1 MRKFVQLWGAHS
13 FAPDPAEEDNSMQQ
27 TRQRRNCSN
36 CYFSRQLAGRL
47 HCVINPPAVQAAT
60 GEARWPAVKDDDTC
74 GAFRYADHN
83 PAEKDHWPKNALPI
97 YRDRFGDYC
106 KIPLTQGKFAKVDP
120 EDYIWLSQF
129 KWYCNNRPHTS
140 YAIRNAGEGKERR
153 KVLMHREIMD
163 TPGHLVCDHINRHG
177 LDNRKKNLR
186 NCTKG
191 ENNLNQGGER
201 NSASKYK
208 GVYWKKDT
216 KKWAACIKKGG
227 KRKHLGYFDD
237 EAEAAKAYDDA
248 ARRLHGQFAGLNFP
262 QIQNTND

>member
-1 MRKFVQLWGAHS
+1 
-13 FAPDPAEEDNSMQQ
+13 
-27 TRQRRNCSN
+27 
-36 CYFSRQLAGRL
+36 
-47 HCVINPPAVQAAT
+47 
-60 GEARWPAVKDDDTC
+60 
-74 GAFRYADHN
+74 
-83 PAEKDHWPKNALPI
+83 
-97 YRDRFGDYC
+97 
-106 KIPLTQGKFAKVDP
+106 
-120 EDYIWLSQF
+120 
-129 KWYCNNRPHTS
+129 
-140 YAIRNAGEGKERR
+140 
-153 KVLMHREIMD
+153 MD